1 MDIRDCSDYR
11 KKQGK
16 AYARTCI
23 VCGLG
28 PCRFPSGELL
38 VDNTDLQGN
47 TLKDRF
53 LESIDFEAIPA
64 SPETLQKL
72 IDMPAWPVLAV
83 ATATEQI
90 ECGQIVKIVRDPLTG
105 ICYAR
110 KA

>member
-1 MDIRDCSDYR
+1 MDIRDCNEYR
-11 KKQGK
+11 TRLTKSRAIICK
-16 AYARTCI
+16 I
-23 VCGLG
+23 CGLG
-28 PCRFPSGELL
+28 PCRFPSGELHP
-38 VDNTDLQGN
+38 DLQGN